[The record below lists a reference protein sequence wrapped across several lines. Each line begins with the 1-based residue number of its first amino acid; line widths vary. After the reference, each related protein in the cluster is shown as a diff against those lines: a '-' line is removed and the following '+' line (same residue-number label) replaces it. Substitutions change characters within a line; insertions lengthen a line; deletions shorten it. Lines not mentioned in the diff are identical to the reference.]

1 MTEYDKVEDVD
12 VEIAQVTDIAEEK
25 KKSSSL
31 ESIRS
36 YPSDCLQGIA
46 AIPSNIKY
54 ALLETRNDVSFIFIN
69 T

>member
-1 MTEYDKVEDVD
+1 MTEYDKVEVVD
-12 VEIAQVTDIAEEK
+12 IEIAQVTDITEEK

-36 YPSDCLQGIA
+36 CPSDCLQGIV
-46 AIPSNIKY
+46 AISSNIKY
-54 ALLETRNDVSFIFIN
+54 ALLETRDDVSFIFII